1 MISDS
6 PPERDLEWSI
16 DGIKATYK
24 YLKKIFDYLKRDF
37 SFILELSNK
46 EIENLTDKEKEI
58 FKISQK
64 TIFEFSEDIKN
75 YRFNTAIAKLREF
88 SNSLQKKDLNRSLK
102 NYCWSIYLRLISIIT
117 PHFCEEVASNA
128 GLSEF
133 ICELDW
139 PKFNKVYLKE
149 ENIKMVVMI
158 NGKKRGIVKVSSNIN
173 QDGLIDI
180 INKDE
185 SIPIIHG
192 DKFKKIIFVEN
203 KIINFVT

>member
-1 MISDS
+1 MRGRSEKMSKSKKNIINPDEIIKDFGADTARLFMISDS

-88 SNSLQKKDLNRSLK
+88 SNSLQKKELNRSLK
-102 NYCWSIYLRLISIIT
+102 NYCWSIS
-117 PHFCEEVASNA
+117 
-128 GLSEF
+128 
-133 ICELDW
+133 
-139 PKFNKVYLKE
+139 
-149 ENIKMVVMI
+149 
-158 NGKKRGIVKVSSNIN
+158 
-173 QDGLIDI
+173 
-180 INKDE
+180 
-185 SIPIIHG
+185 
-192 DKFKKIIFVEN
+192 
-203 KIINFVT
+203 